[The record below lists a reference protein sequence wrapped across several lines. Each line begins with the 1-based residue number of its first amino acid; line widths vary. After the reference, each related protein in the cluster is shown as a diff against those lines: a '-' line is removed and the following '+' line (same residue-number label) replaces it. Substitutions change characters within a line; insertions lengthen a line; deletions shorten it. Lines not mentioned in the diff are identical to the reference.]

1 MAWPK
6 GKDKVL
12 FLSLSHSHCW
22 SPTITDAVSSSH
34 SLAGTG
40 PILLF
45 SQVCFLP
52 LPGTSSL
59 GPVPC
64 LVLSCLLAL
73 GSSKKVILCLY
84 CHFLI
89 GHKAVWMPFSVHSLA
104 SDRRLW
110 LSSNLIDKWLEME
123 KRSFWLFSKGAKE
136 NDCIYHII
144 TSVDSFVGLPCWYF
158 VYSGDSSIGLPI
170 LKGMLLCFSH
180 TNLSLCAFFFNL
192 IIFCR
197 GFIWQSF
204 YKLFITHIWE

>member
-1 MAWPK
+1 MLTWHGQKEKKRCFFWVCHADTAGPPPP
-6 GKDKVL
+6 L
-12 FLSLSHSHCW
+12 TLSPPLTPW
-22 SPTITDAVSSSH
+22 
-34 SLAGTG
+34 LALG
-40 PILLF
+40 PFFLF

-73 GSSKKVILCLY
+73 GSSEKVTLCLY

-89 GHKAVWMPFSVHSLA
+89 GQKAVWMPFSVHSLA

-110 LSSNLIDKWLEME
+110 LSSNLIDTWLEME

-180 TNLSLCAFFFNL
+180 TNLSLCAFFLTSLFSVK
-192 IIFCR
+192 
-197 GFIWQSF
+197 GSF
-204 YKLFITHIWE
+204 GSLFTSYL